1 MMDAV
6 RDQAENARREA
17 RLGAG
22 PSPVR
27 WVAAGVMLSEAL
39 TFLIAASLHRGF
51 QIPLGIVT
59 LAEPMIGPAS
69 IVETTCGLALGIAAV
84 TVLSGSRWGW
94 LTAVVAHLISAG
106 GVVLGIVALN
116 AGRGPRTASNDAY
129 HLTILTAL
137 AIGLVLLA
145 TPPVRAALAR
155 RAR

>member
-1 MMDAV
+1 MTDAV
-6 RDQAENARREA
+6 IDRAEGASRET

-27 WVAAGVMLSEAL
+27 WVAAGAMLSEAL
-39 TFLIAASLHRGF
+39 TFLIASTLHRGF

-69 IVETTCGLALGIAAV
+69 IVETTCGVALAIAAV
-84 TVLSGSRWGW
+84 TVLTGSRSSWAG
-94 LTAVVAHLISAG
+94 AVAAHVISAG

-116 AGRGPRTASNDAY
+116 AGRGSRTASNDAY

-137 AIGLVLLA
+137 VIGLVLLA
-145 TPPVRAALAR
+145 TPPVRAALRR

>member
-1 MMDAV
+1 MIDAV
-6 RDQAENARREA
+6 DARRA
-17 RLGAG
+17 TRLGAG

-27 WVAAGVMLSEAL
+27 WAAAGVMLAESL
-39 TFLIAASLHRGF
+39 TFLLASALHRGL

-69 IVETTCGLALGIAAV
+69 VVETTCGVALALAAV

-94 LTAVVAHLISAG
+94 LSAVAAHTISAS

-137 AIGLVLLA
+137 VIGLVLLA
-145 TPPVRAALAR
+145 TPPVRAALGR